1 MKGAALKFCVTFGF
15 YSCGIMSEEKRE
27 NKEKKTPTK
36 KGKGVDER
44 VILLIGLFVLLV
56 TLFLFLA
63 MLSHL
68 FSWST
73 DQSLEWVNIFR
84 PAELETGNLLGPA
97 GATIASCLIT
107 HGFGIAAFLLPLLLF
122 MYGLRILRVRFS
134 RWSKRQLLLIFGT
147 VLGSIL
153 LGYLFRGTWG
163 LLGYGFGGKFGY
175 FVAGWLI
182 DFMSYVGAGLF
193 LLFITVAYLVWFRP
207 RLSHTFLSVLQL
219 SGRGAVERI
228 KVALGRAHSADE
240 IQFDTTSSADKPFTA
255 SNTTSVPTDT
265 GTPEHEAEG
274 IDDDEFVTDSEEA
287 NATAKQE
294 ATPLFQVVRSSTE
307 EADTSVPE
315 AGIEDDSFEVVR
327 NEDEEGNMRHFSID
341 EPYDPTLDLPRY
353 QMPPLSLLEEYDD
366 GKQEVTH
373 EELIANNKI
382 ITDAF
387 LEFGIT
393 IKSIRATV
401 GPTVT
406 LYEIIPGAGVKV
418 TKIEGL
424 EKDLA
429 LRLEVLG
436 VRIFMRPG
444 AIGIEVP
451 NKQRAVVSMLSM
463 LRSRKFQ
470 EDNGVLPLA
479 LGKTVSGEPFVVDL
493 EKMPHL
499 LVAGATGQGKSVGL
513 NVIIASILYKKHPA
527 QVKLVMVDPKKVEFS
542 PYAKIEK
549 HFLAKLP
556 DEEEAII
563 TDPEKVIYTLNSLV
577 QEMESRLTLLKDA
590 QVRKI
595 SEYNEKFIA
604 RRLNPE
610 HGHSYMPRIVVIIDE
625 FADLMMTSSN
635 DVVPPLMRLAQVG
648 RAAGIHLIMAT
659 QRPTTDVLVGKI
671 KANIPARIAFRVAS
685 GIDSRT
691 ILEMQGAEKLVGNG
705 DMLVSVGSLNVERVQ
720 CAFLDTQEVARITD
734 YISQQQGYFSAWQL
748 PEPEQNEGDRL
759 DSLEDGELDP
769 LFEDVKNYVVSIQR
783 CSISD
788 IQRKYSIGFT
798 RAGRIVDQLERAH
811 VVGSNNGTK
820 VRDVLIN

>member
-1 MKGAALKFCVTFGF
+1 
-15 YSCGIMSEEKRE
+15 MSEEKKE
-27 NKEKKTPTK
+27 NKGKKVPEK

-44 VILLIGLFVLLV
+44 AILLVGLFVLLV

-68 FSWST
+68 FAWST
-73 DQSLEWVNIFR
+73 DQSLEWANIFH
-84 PAELETGNLLGPA
+84 PKELETANLLGPA

-107 HGFGIAAFLLPLLLF
+107 HGFGLAAFLIPLLLF

-134 RWSKRQLLLIFGT
+134 RWPKRQLLLIFGT
-147 VLGSIL
+147 VLGSVL

-175 FVAGWLI
+175 FVSSWLI
-182 DFMSYVGAGLF
+182 DFMSYVGAGLL
-193 LLFITVAYLVWFRP
+193 LLFVTVAYLVWFRP
-207 RLSHTFLSVLQL
+207 KLSHKFLSLLQL
-219 SGRGAVERI
+219 SGKGVVEHT
-228 KVALGRAHSADE
+228 KVMLGRTHPVDDIQFETSNDKNGNTNTATASAD
-240 IQFDTTSSADKPFTA
+240 S
-255 SNTTSVPTDT
+255 
-265 GTPEHEAEG
+265 TP
-274 IDDDEFVTDSEEA
+274 S
-287 NATAKQE
+287 
-294 ATPLFQVVRSSTE
+294 ATPQTENSETAEDEGEILMEDTELPFEDETPSFQIVRPGQDEEEIIEPLAGNTE
-307 EADTSVPE
+307 GA
-315 AGIEDDSFEVVR
+315 ALEVVR
-327 NEDEEGNMRHFSID
+327 NESEEGDVHHFTID

-366 GKQEVTH
+366 GKQEVSQ
-373 EELIANNKI
+373 EELEANNKI

-418 TKIEGL
+418 TKIESL

-429 LRLEVLG
+429 LRLLVLG

-451 NKQRAVVSMLSM
+451 NKHRAMVSMLSM

-470 EDNGVLPLA
+470 EDGGVLPLA
-479 LGKTVSGEPFVVDL
+479 LGKTVSGAPFVVDL

-556 DEEEAII
+556 EAEEAII
-563 TDPEKVIYTLNSLV
+563 TDSEKVIYTLNSLV
-577 QEMESRLTLLKDA
+577 QEMESRLALLKDA

-595 SEYNEKFIA
+595 SEYNEKFTA
-604 RRLNPE
+604 RRLNPAN
-610 HGHSYMPRIVVIIDE
+610 GHSYMPRIVVIIDE

-671 KANIPARIAFRVAS
+671 KANIPARIAFRVVS

-691 ILEMQGAEKLVGNG
+691 ILEMQGAEKLIGNG
-705 DMLVSVGSLNVERVQ
+705 DMLVRVDSLNVERVQ
-720 CAFLDTQEVARITD
+720 CAFLDTKEVARITD
-734 YISQQQGYFSAWQL
+734 FISEQQGYHSAWLL
-748 PEPEQNEGDRL
+748 PEPEQPEGDALEGL
-759 DSLEDGELDP
+759 DDGELDP
-769 LFEDVKNYVVSIQR
+769 LFEEVKGYVVSMQR

-788 IQRKYSIGFT
+788 IQRKFSIGFT
-798 RAGRIVDQLERAH
+798 RAGRVVDQLERAH
-811 VVGSNNGTK
+811 VVGPRNGTK
-820 VRDVLIN
+820 EREVLMV

>member
-1 MKGAALKFCVTFGF
+1 MAEDNKGKKA
-15 YSCGIMSEEKRE
+15 SE
-27 NKEKKTPTK
+27 K

-44 VILLIGLFVLLV
+44 AVLLVGLFVLLL

-63 MLSHL
+63 MFSHI

-73 DQSLEWVNIFR
+73 DQSLAWENILH
-84 PAELETGNLLGPA
+84 PADIEAGNLLGPA

-107 HGFGIAAFLLPLLLF
+107 HGFGLAAFLIPLLLF
-122 MYGLRILRVRFS
+122 MYGLRILRVRFA
-134 RWSKRQLLLIFGT
+134 RWRKRQLLLIFGT
-147 VLGSIL
+147 VLGSVV

-163 LLGYGFGGKFGY
+163 ILGYGFGGKFGY

-182 DFMSYVGAGLF
+182 DFMSYVGAGLL
-193 LLFITVAYLVWFRP
+193 LLFVIVAYIIWYRP
-207 RLSHTFLSVLQL
+207 RLSHTFLSLLQL
-219 SGRGAVERI
+219 SGKGLVERT
-228 KVALGRAHSADE
+228 KNALGRTHPVE
-240 IQFDTTSSADKPFTA
+240 NVQFATPTEGQSVNKASSE
-255 SNTTSVPTDT
+255 
-265 GTPEHEAEG
+265 TPESVAGSSQEEEVDSDELTNSDGGAIESEQEGAERSG
-274 IDDDEFVTDSEEA
+274 AE
-287 NATAKQE
+287 
-294 ATPLFQVVRSSTE
+294 TPLFQVVRPNNKQE
-307 EADTSVPE
+307 ELDTSE
-315 AGIEDDSFEVVR
+315 AEEDTEATLEVVR
-327 NEDEEGNMRHFSID
+327 NEDEEGGMRHFTVD
-341 EPYDPTLDLPRY
+341 EPYDPTLDLSRY

-373 EELIANNKI
+373 EELVANNKI

-418 TKIEGL
+418 TKIESL

-429 LRLEVLG
+429 LRLLVLG

-451 NKQRAVVSMLSM
+451 NKHRAMVSMLSM

-470 EDNGVLPLA
+470 EDSGVLPLA

-527 QVKLVMVDPKKVEFS
+527 QVKLVMIDPKKVEFS

-549 HFLAKLP
+549 HFLAKIP
-556 DEEEAII
+556 DAEEAII
-563 TDPEKVIYTLNSLV
+563 TDSEKVIYTLNSLV
-577 QEMESRLTLLKDA
+577 QEMESRLALLKDA

-671 KANIPARIAFRVAS
+671 KANIPARIAFRVVS

-705 DMLVSVGSLNVERVQ
+705 DMLVRVDSLNVERVQ
-720 CAFLDTQEVARITD
+720 CAFLDTREVARITD
-734 YISQQQGYFSAWQL
+734 FISQQQSYPSAWKL
-748 PEPEQNEGDRL
+748 PEPAQPDSEAMEGL
-759 DSLEDGELDP
+759 DSGELDP
-769 LFEDVKNYVVSIQR
+769 LFEDVKNYVVTTQR

-811 VVGSNNGTK
+811 VVGARNGTK
-820 VRDVLIN
+820 ERDVLL

>member
-1 MKGAALKFCVTFGF
+1 MSKDKNNVPRQEINDRNALLGGLLV
-15 YSCGIMSEEKRE
+15 
-27 NKEKKTPTK
+27 
-36 KGKGVDER
+36 
-44 VILLIGLFVLLV
+44 LLI
-56 TLFLFLA
+56 TLFIFLA
-63 MLSHL
+63 MVSHL

-73 DQSLEWVNIFR
+73 DQSLSWENLFF
-84 PAELETGNLLGPA
+84 PSQLKSANLLGPA
-97 GATIASCLIT
+97 GARVGSVLIT
-107 HGFGIAAFLLPLLLF
+107 HGFGLAAFLFPILLF
-122 MYGLRILRVRFS
+122 MYGLRILRIRFT
-134 RWSKRQLLLIFGT
+134 RWRKRQLLLILGM
-147 VLGSIL
+147 VLGSVL

-163 LLGYGFGGKFGY
+163 ILGYGLGGKFGY

-182 DFMSYVGAGLF
+182 DFMSYVGAGLL
-193 LLFITVAYLVWFRP
+193 LLFVTVVYLVWLRP
-207 RLSHTFLSVLQL
+207 RLSHSFLSLLQL
-219 SGRGAVERI
+219 SGRGFVEHV
-228 KVALGRAHSADE
+228 KSSLHRAHPVDN
-240 IQFDTTSSADKPFTA
+240 IQFDAPSSSEASAQASPTVSDTSHSNEALRTSSSSDEGRDEVQAD
-255 SNTTSVPTDT
+255 
-265 GTPEHEAEG
+265 EAAT
-274 IDDDEFVTDSEEA
+274 VAEE
-287 NATAKQE
+287 Q
-294 ATPLFQVVRSSTE
+294 PQSPMFQVVRPTE
-307 EADTSVPE
+307 EEAKKAETDTVTE
-315 AGIEDDSFEVVR
+315 AGDGGALEVVR
-327 NEDEEGNMRHFSID
+327 KQEEEGDMRHFTIN
-341 EPYDPTLDLPRY
+341 EPYDPTLELARY
-353 QMPPLSLLEEYDD
+353 QMPPLSLLAEYDD
-366 GKQEVTH
+366 TKQEVTE
-373 EELIANNKI
+373 EELVANNKI

-406 LYEIIPGAGVKV
+406 LYEIIPGVGVKV

-451 NKQRAVVSMLSM
+451 NKHRSMVSMLSI

-470 EDNGVLPLA
+470 EDHGVLPLA
-479 LGKTVSGEPFVVDL
+479 LGKTVSGEPYVVDL

-513 NVIIASILYKKHPA
+513 NVIIASILYKKHPS

-556 DEEEAII
+556 DESEAII

-577 QEMESRLTLLKDA
+577 QEMDGRLTLLKEA

-604 RRLNPE
+604 RHLNPAY
-610 HGHSYMPRIVVIIDE
+610 GHNYMPRIVVIIDE

-705 DMLVSVGSLNVERVQ
+705 DMLVSAGSLNVERVQ
-720 CAFLDTQEVARITD
+720 CAFLDTQEVARITE
-734 YISQQQGYFSAWQL
+734 YISQQPGYNSAWLL
-748 PEPEQNEGDRL
+748 PEPEQSGS
-759 DSLEDGELDP
+759 DSLESLDDGELDP
-769 LFEDVKNYVVSIQR
+769 LFEDVKNYVVGVQR

-820 VRDVLIN
+820 VREVLMS